1 MMYMERTTMLFLYPP
16 VPSSNEAFLKS
27 YLGLDNF
34 DSEIVQE
41 LGIPKKVNFFQSI
54 FRMKYKVCVKRT
66 LNYAMHDD
74 VLCKTRE
81 VSNSLL
87 QF

>member
-41 LGIPKKVNFFQSI
+41 FGIPKK
-54 FRMKYKVCVKRT
+54 
-66 LNYAMHDD
+66 
-74 VLCKTRE
+74 
-81 VSNSLL
+81 
-87 QF
+87 

>member
-1 MMYMERTTMLFLYPP
+1 M
-16 VPSSNEAFLKS
+16 PSTSEAFLKS

-41 LGIPKKVNFFQSI
+41 FGIPKKVCIHFFFKSI

-66 LNYAMHDD
+66 LNYAMHDE
-74 VLCKTRE
+74 VLC
-81 VSNSLL
+81 
-87 QF
+87 